1 MGLKEDILKLLKE
14 DEEFRL
20 AVAGILG
27 YREIL
32 ERLKKHDEK
41 FDEILGEIHKLREE
55 LITLSKEMYKLREE
69 FTIMSREM
77 CKLREEFVQLSRR
90 VEVTI
95 GSMGRRWG
103 MDLERTVLK
112 IFRKVLEERGIEPG
126 KVEKF
131 KFRDIDGRITGVKG
145 RTVDVD
151 VLVRDE
157 KVYVIEVKSR
167 TELEHVEMLPEKS
180 KTVERVLKRTVDGM
194 FIVTTNIDREAY
206 ERAKELG
213 IEVIYGNILE

>member
-41 FDEILGEIHKLREE
+41 FDELLEEIH
-55 LITLSKEMYKLREE
+55 KLREE

-77 CKLREEFVQLSRR
+77 RELREEFVQLSRR

-145 RTVDVD
+145 RTVDVN
-151 VLVRDE
+151 VLV
-157 KVYVIEVKSR
+157 
-167 TELEHVEMLPEKS
+167 
-180 KTVERVLKRTVDGM
+180 ERRIRTV
-194 FIVTTNIDREAY
+194 
-206 ERAKELG
+206 K
-213 IEVIYGNILE
+213 

>member
-1 MGLKEDILKLLKE
+1 MRYGFGENGSKDIQKSPQRKGN
-14 DEEFRL
+14 RT
-20 AVAGILG
+20 
-27 YREIL
+27 
-32 ERLKKHDEK
+32 
-41 FDEILGEIHKLREE
+41 GE
-55 LITLSKEMYKLREE
+55 S
-69 FTIMSREM
+69 
-77 CKLREEFVQLSRR
+77 
-90 VEVTI
+90 
-95 GSMGRRWG
+95 
-103 MDLERTVLK
+103 
-112 IFRKVLEERGIEPG
+112 
-126 KVEKF
+126 EKF

-180 KTVERVLKRTVDGM
+180 KTVERVLKRTVDRM

>member
-55 LITLSKEMYKLREE
+55 FITLSKEMY
-69 FTIMSREM
+69 
-77 CKLREEFVQLSRR
+77 KLREEFVQLSRR

-95 GSMGRRWG
+95 GSMGRRWD

-112 IFRKVLEERGIEPG
+112 IFRKVLEERGSNQG
-126 KVEKF
+126 
-131 KFRDIDGRITGVKG
+131 
-145 RTVDVD
+145 
-151 VLVRDE
+151 
-157 KVYVIEVKSR
+157 
-167 TELEHVEMLPEKS
+167 KS
-180 KTVERVLKRTVDGM
+180 K
-194 FIVTTNIDREAY
+194 NSS
-206 ERAKELG
+206 
-213 IEVIYGNILE
+213 LEI

>member
-41 FDEILGEIHKLREE
+41 FDELLEEIH
-55 LITLSKEMYKLREE
+55 KLREE

-77 CKLREEFVQLSRR
+77 RELREEFVQLSRR

-180 KTVERVLKRTVDGM
+180 KTVERVLRRAVDGM